1 MKSWQIRGV
10 KVKLLEYAW
19 DPHKFNMYKLG
30 PKNVDMKMTAV
41 AKTYYIYFN
50 GIFMKY
56 SYIFIVL
63 HKMAFS

>member
-41 AKTYYIYFN
+41 AKTYYIYFYCDHIVFK
-50 GIFMKY
+50 GR
-56 SYIFIVL
+56 SYIFIFL
-63 HKMAFS
+63 KKI